1 MFKLLIAALT
11 SLSLM
16 FGGTEIVPTQPDGPI
31 DNAQEW
37 SAQSWTRSQQQ
48 ERSADVLPV
57 EEALQTRTRDMIH
70 DQTQD
75 QLCDP
80 TVDTQCIPIQDQLQD
95 QIQDQLQD
103 QTQDQLQDQTQDQ
116 TQDQLHLQQDATTE
130 PLHLNPNSGH
140 GYGDGD
146 GTCDSDCVPATE
158 PGQHGNGH

>member
-16 FGGTEIVPTQPDGPI
+16 FGGTEIAPNQPDEPI

-37 SAQSWTRSQQQ
+37 SVQSWTRNQQQ
-48 ERSADVLPV
+48 ERSADVLPA
-57 EEALQTRTRDMIH
+57 EEALQTQTRDMIQ

-80 TVDTQCIPIQDQLQD
+80 IQDQLR
-95 QIQDQLQD
+95 D
-103 QTQDQLQDQTQDQ
+103 QTQDQLRLHQDD
-116 TQDQLHLQQDATTE
+116 
-130 PLHLNPNSGH
+130 PLHLNPNSGY
-140 GYGDGD
+140 GNGDGD
-146 GTCDSDCVPATE
+146 GICDSDCTPAIE

>member
-48 ERSADVLPV
+48 ERSAEVLPV
-57 EEALQTRTRDMIH
+57 EEALQTRTRDLIR
-70 DQTQD
+70 DQTQNP
-75 QLCDP
+75 LCDP
-80 TVDTQCIPIQDQLQD
+80 IVNTQCIPV
-95 QIQDQLQD
+95 QDQLQD
-103 QTQDQLQDQTQDQ
+103 QTQDQLQDQ

-146 GTCDSDCVPATE
+146 GTCDSDCVPAAE

>member
-80 TVDTQCIPIQDQLQD
+80 TVDAQCVPI
-95 QIQDQLQD
+95 
-103 QTQDQLQDQTQDQ
+103 QDQLQDQTQDQ

-140 GYGDGD
+140 GNGDGD